1 MQPTF
6 DANQRQCKWSE
17 TQNISAKM
25 LFLVEDLSFLVEDLT
40 FLVEEQAFHVEE
52 QTSELPSRPF
62 RTYLATFKNP
72 PPTL

>member
-17 TQNISAKM
+17 IQNISAKM
-25 LFLVEDLSFLVEDLT
+25 LFLVEDLS

-72 PPTL
+72 PPTI